1 MIVDIVSPPRTI
13 MEVYKMLPEGT
24 LAELINGQIYMSP
37 TPTNLQQRISR
48 KLLIKL
54 SDFVEAND
62 LGEVFNA
69 PLDVYL
75 YKN

>member
-75 YKN
+75 DKN

>member
-62 LGEVFNA
+62 LGEV
-69 PLDVYL
+69 
-75 YKN
+75 